1 MASPS
6 QIIRDKQKR
15 EIKTE
20 QLVPERVI
28 HIDID
33 GDGDLDEVKYRDAIL
48 FIADTPL
55 TGKTQT
61 QLAEHGRIK
70 KFSQALFINRTL
82 DELYEKHDVKMIW
95 VNVRNAQARHWLGVN
110 LPKKSS
116 YFKVISVYKSNKKSK
131 WIKDISEFSTYV
143 VKLGELRKQMDTL
156 DFGGFVS
163 ELETLDIHAIQ
174 GKMAS
179 CMSMFS
185 AKKNKR

>member
-55 TGKTQT
+55 IDKTRA
-61 QLAEHGRIK
+61 QLAEHGRINQLI
-70 KFSQALFINRTL
+70 FHGL
-82 DELYEKHDVKMIW
+82 
-95 VNVRNAQARHWLGVN
+95 
-110 LPKKSS
+110 
-116 YFKVISVYKSNKKSK
+116 
-131 WIKDISEFSTYV
+131 
-143 VKLGELRKQMDTL
+143 
-156 DFGGFVS
+156 
-163 ELETLDIHAIQ
+163 
-174 GKMAS
+174 
-179 CMSMFS
+179 
-185 AKKNKR
+185 